1 MLLTS
6 CFTVIT
12 LLGGDE
18 FLGLGSG
25 VFVYL
30 QPQCR
35 AGGEGEP
42 LFWQLEHQA
51 PTEPGRGMLWS
62 LVGMGPG
69 QPQPSQRHRGERC
82 LVEKDISPEEQGRNC
97 IPKS

>member
-12 LLGGDE
+12 SLGGDE

-30 QPQCR
+30 QPQR
-35 AGGEGEP
+35 GAAGKGEP
-42 LFWQLEHQA
+42 LCWQLEHQA
-51 PTEPGRGMLWS
+51 PTEPGWGMLWS
-62 LVGMGPG
+62 LLWVGPG
-69 QPQPSQRHRGERC
+69 QPQALQRHRG
-82 LVEKDISPEEQGRNC
+82 LVEKDISPEEQGWSY